1 MLLIRFPVS
10 LSTITKNP
18 SLVIVKTKLL
28 INVGVNSELIFC
40 LQLII
45 PVSASIEKNSLV
57 LFFFSVSPAFSIE
70 IGVVDLNEALNQSE
84 SGIRS
89 KNILERRGRQ
99 KQQEFKLEESELRKL
114 ADELRNNP
122 LLAPK
127 AKDEKQQE
135 LINRQQQM
143 REKVRAFEQEMR
155 LEERRLSEAIF
166 KELKTVIRSIS
177 INEKLDLVLEKNAA
191 QVILYMKEDTTDL
204 TQKVIDEYNALK
216 KSGNE

>member
-1 MLLIRFPVS
+1 MKFFLQI
-10 LSTITKNP
+10 TI
-18 SLVIVKTKLL
+18 I
-28 INVGVNSELIFC
+28 
-40 LQLII
+40 
-45 PVSASIEKNSLV
+45 
-57 LFFFSVSPAFSIE
+57 LFFCSVSPAFSIE
-70 IGVVDLNEALNQSE
+70 IGVVDLNKALNQSE
-84 SGIRS
+84 PGIRS

-99 KQQEFKLEESELRKL
+99 KQQEFKLEESELRKI
-114 ADELRNNP
+114 ADDLRNNP

-127 AKDEKQQE
+127 AKEDKERE
-135 LINRQQQM
+135 LITRQQQL
-143 REKVRAFEQEMR
+143 RENVRAFEQEMR

-216 KSGNE
+216 KSGDE

>member
-1 MLLIRFPVS
+1 MEIYLLRSMKIFLPV
-10 LSTITKNP
+10 T
-18 SLVIVKTKLL
+18 
-28 INVGVNSELIFC
+28 
-40 LQLII
+40 
-45 PVSASIEKNSLV
+45 LV
-57 LFFFSVSPAFSIE
+57 LFFCSVSPAFSIE

-99 KQQEFKLEESELRKL
+99 KQQEFKLEESELRKI
-114 ADELRNNP
+114 ADDLRNNP

-127 AKDEKQQE
+127 AKADKQQE
-135 LINRQQQM
+135 LITRQQQL
-143 REKVRAFEQEMR
+143 RENVRVFEQEMR

-177 INEKLDLVLEKNAA
+177 INQKLDLVLEKNAA

-204 TQKVIDEYNALK
+204 TQKVIDDYNTLK
-216 KSGNE
+216 KSGDE

>member
-1 MLLIRFPVS
+1 MKYLLQII
-10 LSTITKNP
+10 TI
-18 SLVIVKTKLL
+18 LFLC
-28 INVGVNSELIFC
+28 SES
-40 LQLII
+40 Q
-45 PVSASIEKNSLV
+45 
-57 LFFFSVSPAFSIE
+57 AFSIE

-99 KQQEFKLEESELRKL
+99 KQQEFKLEESELRKI
-114 ADELRNNP
+114 ADDLRNNP

-127 AKDEKQQE
+127 AKADKQQE
-135 LINRQQQM
+135 LITRQQQL
-143 REKVRAFEQEMR
+143 REKVRAFEQEIR

-177 INEKLDLVLEKNAA
+177 INEKLDLVLGKNAA
-191 QVILYMKEDTTDL
+191 QVILYMKEDTTEI

>member
-1 MLLIRFPVS
+1 MKYLLQIT
-10 LSTITKNP
+10 TI
-18 SLVIVKTKLL
+18 
-28 INVGVNSELIFC
+28 
-40 LQLII
+40 
-45 PVSASIEKNSLV
+45 
-57 LFFFSVSPAFSIE
+57 LFLFSVSQAFSIE

-99 KQQEFKLEESELRKL
+99 KQQEFKLEESELRKI
-114 ADELRNNP
+114 ADDLRNNP

-127 AKDEKQQE
+127 AKKDKQQE
-135 LINRQQQM
+135 LITRQQQL

-204 TQKVIDEYNALK
+204 TQKVIDDYNTLK
-216 KSGNE
+216 KSGDE

>member
-1 MLLIRFPVS
+1 MEIYLLRSKKFFLHI
-10 LSTITKNP
+10 TI
-18 SLVIVKTKLL
+18 I
-28 INVGVNSELIFC
+28 
-40 LQLII
+40 
-45 PVSASIEKNSLV
+45 
-57 LFFFSVSPAFSIE
+57 LFFCSVSPAFPIE
-70 IGVVDLNEALNQSE
+70 IGVVDLNKALNQSE
-84 SGIRS
+84 PGIRS

-99 KQQEFKLEESELRKL
+99 KQQEFKLEESELRKI
-114 ADELRNNP
+114 ADDLRNNP

-127 AKDEKQQE
+127 AKEDKERE
-135 LINRQQQM
+135 LITRQQQL

-166 KELKTVIRSIS
+166 KELKTVSRSIS

-216 KSGNE
+216 KSGDE

>member
-1 MLLIRFPVS
+1 MKYLLQIT
-10 LSTITKNP
+10 TI
-18 SLVIVKTKLL
+18 
-28 INVGVNSELIFC
+28 
-40 LQLII
+40 
-45 PVSASIEKNSLV
+45 
-57 LFFFSVSPAFSIE
+57 LFLFSVSQAFSIE

-99 KQQEFKLEESELRKL
+99 KQQEFKLEESELRKI
-114 ADELRNNP
+114 ADDLRNNP

-127 AKDEKQQE
+127 AKAGKQQE
-135 LINRQQQM
+135 LITRQQQL

-177 INEKLDLVLEKNAA
+177 INQKLDLVLEKNAA
-191 QVILYMKEDTTDL
+191 QVILFMKEDTTDL
-204 TQKVIDEYNALK
+204 TQKVIDDYNTLK
-216 KSGNE
+216 KSGDE

>member
-1 MLLIRFPVS
+1 MKYLLQIT
-10 LSTITKNP
+10 TI
-18 SLVIVKTKLL
+18 
-28 INVGVNSELIFC
+28 
-40 LQLII
+40 
-45 PVSASIEKNSLV
+45 
-57 LFFFSVSPAFSIE
+57 LFLFSFSQAFSIE

-99 KQQEFKLEESELRKL
+99 KQQEFKLEESELRKI
-114 ADELRNNP
+114 ADDLRNNP

-127 AKDEKQQE
+127 AKADKQQE
-135 LINRQQQM
+135 LIARQQQL

-177 INEKLDLVLEKNAA
+177 INQKLDLVLEKNAA
-191 QVILYMKEDTTDL
+191 QVILFMKEDTTDL
-204 TQKVIDEYNALK
+204 TQKVIDDYNTLK
-216 KSGNE
+216 KSGD

>member
-1 MLLIRFPVS
+1 MLFFFRLLELMRIYLHRSMNFIIKI
-10 LSTITKNP
+10 TII
-18 SLVIVKTKLL
+18 L
-28 INVGVNSELIFC
+28 
-40 LQLII
+40 
-45 PVSASIEKNSLV
+45 
-57 LFFFSVSPAFSIE
+57 FFSVSSAFSIE
-70 IGVVDLNEALNQSE
+70 IGVVDLNKALNQSE
-84 SGIRS
+84 PGIRS

-99 KQQEFKLEESELRKL
+99 KQQEFKLEESELRNL

-127 AKDEKQQE
+127 AKDDKQQE
-135 LINRQQQM
+135 LITRQQQL

-191 QVILYMKEDTTDL
+191 QVILYMKQDTTEL

-216 KSGNE
+216 NAGNE

>member
-1 MLLIRFPVS
+1 MKYLLQIT
-10 LSTITKNP
+10 TI
-18 SLVIVKTKLL
+18 
-28 INVGVNSELIFC
+28 
-40 LQLII
+40 
-45 PVSASIEKNSLV
+45 
-57 LFFFSVSPAFSIE
+57 LFLFSVSQAFSIE

-99 KQQEFKLEESELRKL
+99 KQQEFKLEESELRKI
-114 ADELRNNP
+114 ADDLRNNP

-127 AKDEKQQE
+127 AKAGKQQE
-135 LINRQQQM
+135 LITRQQQL

-177 INEKLDLVLEKNAA
+177 INQKLDLVLEKNAA

-204 TQKVIDEYNALK
+204 TQKVIDDYNTLK
-216 KSGNE
+216 KSGDK

>member
-1 MLLIRFPVS
+1 MKYLLQIT
-10 LSTITKNP
+10 TI
-18 SLVIVKTKLL
+18 
-28 INVGVNSELIFC
+28 
-40 LQLII
+40 
-45 PVSASIEKNSLV
+45 
-57 LFFFSVSPAFSIE
+57 LFLFSVSQAFSIE

-99 KQQEFKLEESELRKL
+99 KQQEFKLEESELRKI
-114 ADELRNNP
+114 ADDLRNNP

-127 AKDEKQQE
+127 AKADKQQE
-135 LINRQQQM
+135 LITRQQQL

-166 KELKTVIRSIS
+166 KEIKTVIRSIS

-191 QVILYMKEDTTDL
+191 QVILFMKEDTIDL
-204 TQKVIDEYNALK
+204 TQRIIDDYNNLK

>member
-1 MLLIRFPVS
+1 MKYLLQIT
-10 LSTITKNP
+10 TI
-18 SLVIVKTKLL
+18 
-28 INVGVNSELIFC
+28 
-40 LQLII
+40 
-45 PVSASIEKNSLV
+45 
-57 LFFFSVSPAFSIE
+57 LFLCSVSQAFSIE

-99 KQQEFKLEESELRKL
+99 KQQEFKLEESELRKI
-114 ADELRNNP
+114 ADDLRNNP

-127 AKDEKQQE
+127 AKADKQQE
-135 LINRQQQM
+135 LITRQQQL

-204 TQKVIDEYNALK
+204 TQKVIDDYNTLK
-216 KSGNE
+216 KSGDE

>member
-1 MLLIRFPVS
+1 MEIYLLRSMKFFLQI
-10 LSTITKNP
+10 TI
-18 SLVIVKTKLL
+18 I
-28 INVGVNSELIFC
+28 
-40 LQLII
+40 
-45 PVSASIEKNSLV
+45 
-57 LFFFSVSPAFSIE
+57 LFFCSVSPAFSIE
-70 IGVVDLNEALNQSE
+70 IGVVDLNKALNQSE
-84 SGIRS
+84 PGIRS

-99 KQQEFKLEESELRKL
+99 KQQEFKLEDSELRKI
-114 ADELRNNP
+114 ADDLRNNP

-127 AKDEKQQE
+127 AKEDKERE
-135 LINRQQQM
+135 LITRQQQL

-204 TQKVIDEYNALK
+204 TQKVIDAYNALK
-216 KSGNE
+216 KSGDE